1 MSEYDEVEKLE
12 ATRGE
17 KILASAMVIFLLIG
31 GINILTELGDIP
43 ESPQRNV
50 YYEKY
55 GVYNLE
61 NEERSINSELKI
73 ASDALTNANNE
84 YLSANENYLFK
95 REEYRVILDK
105 GETDEIKEREHEEA
119 RKRYE
124 ESQVELSEAQAVY
137 DEIYGRSNQKRDEVS
152 DARSLTHGEYNTA
165 YQIYRLKVL
174 AVRLAFVL
182 PLLAVA
188 IAMFLKAKKVKSK
201 YTIHANAFMA
211 FASLLLIYTI
221 IVNVWQALHVIGI
234 SILGA
239 VACAI
244 TLAYVK
250 KQYFSFE
257 RISMSRLKQNKCP
270 WCTFPIRYDMSY
282 CQNCGKKLTY
292 KCPECGEMR
301 GILTHFC
308 PNCGNEG
315 SVEPSSDSAHS
326 KET

>member
-1 MSEYDEVEKLE
+1 MSEYDEAEKLE

-31 GINILTELGDIP
+31 GIHILTELGDIHEIP
-43 ESPQRNV
+43 HQNDQ
-50 YYEKY
+50 YEKY

-61 NEERSINSELKI
+61 NEEKSINSELKV
-73 ASDALTNANNE
+73 AKDALTNANDE
-84 YLSANENYLFK
+84 YLSAKENYLFK

-124 ESQVELSEAQAVY
+124 ESQVKLNGAQAVY
-137 DEIYGRSNQKRDEVS
+137 DEVYGRLDQKRDEVS
-152 DARSLTHGEYNTA
+152 NAFSLARGDYNTA

-174 AVRLAFVL
+174 VVRLAFVI

-188 IAMFLKAKKVKSK
+188 IVLFLKAKKVKSK

-211 FASLLLIYTI
+211 FASLLLIYMI
-221 IVNVWQALHVIGI
+221 IVNVWKVLHAIGI

-244 TLAYVK
+244 ALAYLT

-257 RISMSRLKQNKCP
+257 RISISRLKQNKCP
-270 WCTFPIRYDMSY
+270 WCTFPIRHDMSY
-282 CQNCGKKLTY
+282 CQNCGRKLAS
-292 KCPECGEMR
+292 KCPECGELMP
-301 GILTHFC
+301 ILTPFC
-308 PNCGNEG
+308 PNCGNKG
-315 SVEPSSDSAHS
+315 SVESSSDSTHS
-326 KET
+326 KDT

>member
-1 MSEYDEVEKLE
+1 MSGYDEVEKLE

-43 ESPQRNV
+43 ESPQQNV

-73 ASDALTNANNE
+73 AGAALININDE
-84 YLSANENYLFK
+84 YLSAKENYLFK
-95 REEYRVILDK
+95 RDSYRVILDK
-105 GETDEIKEREHEEA
+105 GETDEIQERKHEEA

-124 ESQVELSEAQAVY
+124 EAQVQLNEAQAVY
-137 DEIYGRSNQKRDEVS
+137 DEIYGRLNQKKDEVP
-152 DARSLTHGEYNTA
+152 DARSLAQGEYNTA
-165 YQIYRLKVL
+165 YQIYRWKVL

-211 FASLLLIYTI
+211 FASLLLMYMI
-221 IVNVWQALHVIGI
+221 IVNVWQVLHVIGI

-244 TLAYVK
+244 TLAYIK

-270 WCTFPIRYDMSY
+270 WCTFPIRHDMSY
-282 CQNCGKKLTY
+282 CQNCGKKLAY
-292 KCPECGEMR
+292 KSQEWGEMME
-301 GILTHFC
+301 ILTHFC
-308 PNCGNEG
+308 QNCGNK
-315 SVEPSSDSAHS
+315 V
-326 KET
+326 